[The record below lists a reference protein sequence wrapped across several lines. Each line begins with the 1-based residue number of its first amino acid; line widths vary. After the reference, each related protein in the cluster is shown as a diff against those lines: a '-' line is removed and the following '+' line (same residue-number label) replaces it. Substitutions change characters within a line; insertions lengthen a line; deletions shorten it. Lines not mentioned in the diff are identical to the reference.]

1 MSQYDYIITGSG
13 ASGLMLAY
21 RMANDSFFD
30 NSSILIIDKEKKN
43 FDDRTWCFWENG
55 KGEWD
60 DLLHKSWDKILF
72 ESNIYKNT
80 IPLQSYKY
88 KMLRSGVFYNKLWS
102 IINTKNNFRFI
113 EDTVVN
119 IKNST
124 NGALVETL
132 NSKYFTT
139 KLLNSIDFNKNY
151 TLQKKYP
158 VLLQHFCGWFVETD
172 KNLFDDST
180 ATFMDFT
187 VNQKRNTRFMYV
199 LPISPNKAL
208 FEYTLFSK
216 EVLTKEEYESELIK
230 YLATKSI
237 TEYTITETEQG
248 VIPMTSYKFWKQN
261 SKNILHIG
269 TVGGWTKASTGYT
282 FKNTSKKTIQLIT
295 FLKTENDFTHF
306 RKKTRFWWYDLLLI
320 DVLSSHNHL
329 GSKLFSTLFQRN
341 SLKNVFRFLDEE
353 TSFIED
359 LRIMLSMPPL
369 KFIVALFRRVLNFT
383 K

>member
-1 MSQYDYIITGSG
+1 MQNYDYIITGSG

-21 RMANDSFFD
+21 RMAKDSFFD
-30 NSSILIIDKEKKN
+30 NASILIIDKEKKTSN
-43 FDDRTWCFWENG
+43 DRTWCFWENG
-55 KGEWD
+55 EGEWD
-60 DLLHKSWDKILF
+60 ELLHKSWDKILF

-80 IPLQSYKY
+80 IPLQSYAY
-88 KMLRSGVFYNKLWS
+88 KMLRSGVFYDKLWNF
-102 IINTKNNFRFI
+102 IETKNNISFI
-113 EDTVVN
+113 KANVTSILDTAEGVF
-119 IKNST
+119 
-124 NGALVETL
+124 VET
-132 NSKYFTT
+132 SICQYRAV
-139 KLLNSIDFNKNY
+139 KLLNSVDFDQKY
-151 TLQKKYP
+151 THQEEYP
-158 VLLQHFCGWFVETD
+158 VLLQHFTGWFVETK
-172 KNLFDDST
+172 KNYFDDSV

-187 VNQKRNTRFMYV
+187 VDQKRNTRFMYV

-216 EVLTKEEYESELIK
+216 EVLTKDEYEGELLK

-237 TEYTITETEQG
+237 TEYTITEIEQG
-248 VIPMTSYKFWKQN
+248 VIPMTSYKFWEQN

-282 FKNTSKKTIQLIT
+282 FKNTSKKTIQLIA
-295 FLKTENDFTHF
+295 FLKAENNFTHF

-320 DVLSSHNHL
+320 DVLSSYNHL
-329 GSKLFSTLFQRN
+329 GSKLFSTLFKRN

-369 KFIVALFRRVLNFT
+369 RFIIALFKRVLNY
-383 K
+383 

>member
-43 FDDRTWCFWENG
+43 SDDRTWCFWENG
-55 KGEWD
+55 EGEWD
-60 DLLHKSWDKILF
+60 ELLHKSWDKILF
-72 ESNIYKNT
+72 ESNTYKNT
-80 IPLQSYKY
+80 IPLQSYAY
-88 KMLRSGVFYNKLWS
+88 KMLRSGVFYDKLWNF
-102 IINTKNNFRFI
+102 INTKNNIRFI

-119 IKNST
+119 IEGSED
-124 NGALVETL
+124 GAIVETL
-132 NSKYFTT
+132 KSKYFTT
-139 KLLNSIDFNKNY
+139 KLLNSIDLNKKY

-158 VLLQHFCGWFVETD
+158 VLLQHFCGWFIETD
-172 KNLFDDST
+172 KISFDDST

-187 VNQKRNTRFMYV
+187 VDQKRNTRFMYV

-216 EVLTKEEYESELIK
+216 EVLTKEEYESELLK
-230 YLATKSI
+230 YLAFKSI
-237 TEYTITETEQG
+237 TEYTITEIEQG
-248 VIPMTSYKFWKQN
+248 VIPMTSYKFWEQN

-282 FKNTSKKTIQLIT
+282 FKNTSKKTIQLIA
-295 FLKTENDFTHF
+295 FLKAENDFTNF

-329 GSKLFSTLFQRN
+329 GSKLFSTLFKRN

-353 TSFIED
+353 TIFIED

-369 KFIVALFRRVLNFT
+369 RFIKALFRRVLNF
-383 K
+383 

>member
-43 FDDRTWCFWENG
+43 SDDRTWCFWENG
-55 KGEWD
+55 EGEWD
-60 DLLHKSWDKILF
+60 ELLHKSWDKILF
-72 ESNIYKNT
+72 ESNTYKNT
-80 IPLQSYKY
+80 IPLQSYAY
-88 KMLRSGVFYNKLWS
+88 KMLRSGVFYDKLWNF
-102 IINTKNNFRFI
+102 INTKNNIRFI

-119 IKNST
+119 IEGSED
-124 NGALVETL
+124 GAIVETL
-132 NSKYFTT
+132 KSKYFTT
-139 KLLNSIDFNKNY
+139 KLLNSIDLNKKY

-158 VLLQHFCGWFVETD
+158 VLLQHFCGWFIETD
-172 KNLFDDST
+172 KISFDDST

-187 VNQKRNTRFMYV
+187 VDQKRNTRFMYV

-216 EVLTKEEYESELIK
+216 EVLTKEEYESELLK
-230 YLATKSI
+230 YLAFKSI
-237 TEYTITETEQG
+237 TEYTITEIEQG
-248 VIPMTSYKFWKQN
+248 VIPMTSYKFWEQN

-282 FKNTSKKTIQLIT
+282 FKNTSKKTIQLIA
-295 FLKTENDFTHF
+295 FLKVENDFTNF

-320 DVLSSHNHL
+320 DVLSSYNHL
-329 GSKLFSTLFQRN
+329 GSKLFSTLFKRN

-353 TSFIED
+353 TIFIED

-369 KFIVALFRRVLNFT
+369 RFIKALFRRVLNF
-383 K
+383 

>member
-43 FDDRTWCFWENG
+43 SDDRTWCFWENG
-55 KGEWD
+55 EGEWD
-60 DLLHKSWDKILF
+60 ELLHKSWDKILF
-72 ESNIYKNT
+72 ESNTYKNT
-80 IPLQSYKY
+80 IPLQSYAY
-88 KMLRSGVFYNKLWS
+88 KMLRSGVFYDKLWNF
-102 IINTKNNFRFI
+102 INTKNNIRFI

-119 IKNST
+119 IEGSED
-124 NGALVETL
+124 GAIVETL
-132 NSKYFTT
+132 KSKYFTT
-139 KLLNSIDFNKNY
+139 KLLNSIDLNKKY

-158 VLLQHFCGWFVETD
+158 VLLQHFCGWFIETD
-172 KNLFDDST
+172 KISFDDST

-187 VNQKRNTRFMYV
+187 VDQKRNTRFMYV

-216 EVLTKEEYESELIK
+216 EVLTKDEYEGELLK

-237 TEYTITETEQG
+237 TEYTITEIEQG
-248 VIPMTSYKFWKQN
+248 VIPMTSYKFWDQN

-282 FKNTSKKTIQLIT
+282 FKNTSKKTIQLIA
-295 FLKTENDFTHF
+295 FLKAENDFTHF

-320 DVLSSHNHL
+320 DVLSSYNHL
-329 GSKLFSTLFQRN
+329 GSKLFSTLFKRN

-353 TSFIED
+353 TSFIQD

-369 KFIVALFRRVLNFT
+369 RFIVALFRRVLNF
-383 K
+383 

>member
-43 FDDRTWCFWENG
+43 SDDRTWCFWENG
-55 KGEWD
+55 EGEWD
-60 DLLHKSWDKILF
+60 ELLHKSWDKILF

-80 IPLQSYKY
+80 IPLQSYAY
-88 KMLRSGVFYNKLWS
+88 KMLRSGVFYDKLWKF
-102 IINTKNNFRFI
+102 INTKNNIRFI
-113 EDTVVN
+113 EDTVVD
-119 IKNST
+119 IKGST
-124 NGALVETL
+124 NGAIVETL
-132 NSKYFTT
+132 KSKYFTT
-139 KLLNSIDFNKNY
+139 KLLNSIDLNKNY

-158 VLLQHFCGWFVETD
+158 VLLQHFCGWFIETD

-187 VNQKRNTRFMYV
+187 VDQKRNTRFMYV

-216 EVLTKEEYESELIK
+216 EVLTKDEYEDELLK

-237 TEYTITETEQG
+237 TEYTITEIEQG

-269 TVGGWTKASTGYT
+269 TIGGWTKASTGYT
-282 FKNTSKKTIQLIT
+282 FKNTSKKTIQLIA
-295 FLKTENDFTHF
+295 FLKAENDFTHF

-320 DVLSSHNHL
+320 DVLSSYNHL
-329 GSKLFSTLFQRN
+329 GSKLFSTLFKRN

-353 TSFIED
+353 TIFIED

-369 KFIVALFRRVLNFT
+369 RFIKALFRRVLNF
-383 K
+383 

>member
-43 FDDRTWCFWENG
+43 SDDRTWCFWENG
-55 KGEWD
+55 EGEWD
-60 DLLHKSWDKILF
+60 ELLNKSWDKILF
-72 ESNIYKNT
+72 ESNTYKNT
-80 IPLQSYKY
+80 IPLQSYAY
-88 KMLRSGVFYNKLWS
+88 KMLRSGVFYDKLWNF
-102 IINTKNNFRFI
+102 INTKNNIRFI

-119 IKNST
+119 I
-124 NGALVETL
+124 NGSEDGAIVETL
-132 NSKYFTT
+132 KSKYFTT
-139 KLLNSIDFNKNY
+139 KLLNSIDLNKKY

-158 VLLQHFCGWFVETD
+158 VLLQHFCGWFIETD
-172 KNLFDDST
+172 KISFDDST

-187 VNQKRNTRFMYV
+187 VDQKRNTRFMYV

-216 EVLTKEEYESELIK
+216 EVLTKEEYESELLK
-230 YLATKSI
+230 YLAIKSI
-237 TEYTITETEQG
+237 TEYTITEIEQG
-248 VIPMTSYKFWKQN
+248 VIPMTSYKFWEQN

-282 FKNTSKKTIQLIT
+282 FKNTSKKTIQLIA
-295 FLKTENDFTHF
+295 FLKAENDFTNF

-320 DVLSSHNHL
+320 DVLSSYNHL
-329 GSKLFSTLFQRN
+329 GSKLFSTLFKRN

-353 TSFIED
+353 TIFIED

-369 KFIVALFRRVLNFT
+369 RFIKALFRRVLNF
-383 K
+383 

>member
-1 MSQYDYIITGSG
+1 MTQYDYIITGSG

-43 FDDRTWCFWENG
+43 SDDRTWCFWENG
-55 KGEWD
+55 EGEWD
-60 DLLHKSWDKILF
+60 ELLHKSWDKILF
-72 ESNIYKNT
+72 ESNTYKNT
-80 IPLQSYKY
+80 IPLQSYAY
-88 KMLRSGVFYNKLWS
+88 KMLRSGVFYDKLWNF
-102 IINTKNNFRFI
+102 INTKNNIIFI

-119 IKNST
+119 IEGSED
-124 NGALVETL
+124 GAIVETL
-132 NSKYFTT
+132 KSKYFTT
-139 KLLNSIDFNKNY
+139 KLLNSIDLNKKY
-151 TLQKKYP
+151 TLQKKHP
-158 VLLQHFCGWFVETD
+158 VLLQHFCGWFIETD
-172 KNLFDDST
+172 KNSFDDST

-187 VNQKRNTRFMYV
+187 VDQKRNTRFMYV

-230 YLATKSI
+230 YLAIKSI
-237 TEYTITETEQG
+237 TEYTITEIEQG
-248 VIPMTSYKFWKQN
+248 VIPMTSYKFWEQN

-282 FKNTSKKTIQLIT
+282 FKNTSKKTIQLIA
-295 FLKTENDFTHF
+295 FLKAENDFTHF

-320 DVLSSHNHL
+320 DVLSSYNHL
-329 GSKLFSTLFQRN
+329 GSELFSTLFKRN

-353 TSFIED
+353 TIFIED

-369 KFIVALFRRVLNFT
+369 RFITALFRRVLNF
-383 K
+383 

>member
-30 NSSILIIDKEKKN
+30 NSSILIIDKVKKN
-43 FDDRTWCFWENG
+43 SDDRTWCFWENG
-55 KGEWD
+55 EGEWD
-60 DLLHKSWDKILF
+60 ELLHKSWDKILF
-72 ESNIYKNT
+72 ESNTYKNT
-80 IPLQSYKY
+80 IPLQSYAY
-88 KMLRSGVFYNKLWS
+88 KMLRSGVFYDKLWNF
-102 IINTKNNFRFI
+102 INTKNNIRFI

-119 IKNST
+119 IEGSED
-124 NGALVETL
+124 GAIVETL
-132 NSKYFTT
+132 KSKYFTT
-139 KLLNSIDFNKNY
+139 KLLNSIDLNKKY

-158 VLLQHFCGWFVETD
+158 VLLQHFCGWFIETD
-172 KNLFDDST
+172 KISFDDST

-187 VNQKRNTRFMYV
+187 VDQKRNTRFMYV

-216 EVLTKEEYESELIK
+216 EVLTKEEYESELLK
-230 YLATKSI
+230 YLAIKSI
-237 TEYTITETEQG
+237 TEYTITEIEQG
-248 VIPMTSYKFWKQN
+248 VIPMTSYKFWEQN

-282 FKNTSKKTIQLIT
+282 FKNTSKKTIQLIA
-295 FLKTENDFTHF
+295 FLKAENDFTHF

-320 DVLSSHNHL
+320 DVLSSYNHL
-329 GSKLFSTLFQRN
+329 GSKLFSTLFKRN

-353 TSFIED
+353 TIFIED

-369 KFIVALFRRVLNFT
+369 RFIKALFRRVLNF
-383 K
+383 

>member
-43 FDDRTWCFWENG
+43 SDDRTWCFWENG
-55 KGEWD
+55 EGEWD
-60 DLLHKSWDKILF
+60 ELLHKSWDKILF
-72 ESNIYKNT
+72 ESNTYKNT
-80 IPLQSYKY
+80 IPLQSYAY
-88 KMLRSGVFYNKLWS
+88 KMLRSGVFYDKLWNF
-102 IINTKNNFRFI
+102 INTKNNIRFI

-119 IKNST
+119 IEGSED
-124 NGALVETL
+124 GAIVETL
-132 NSKYFTT
+132 KSKYFTT
-139 KLLNSIDFNKNY
+139 KLLNSIDLNKKY

-158 VLLQHFCGWFVETD
+158 VLLQHFCGWFIETD
-172 KNLFDDST
+172 KISFDDST

-187 VNQKRNTRFMYV
+187 VDQKRNTRFMYV

-216 EVLTKEEYESELIK
+216 EVLTKEEYESELLK
-230 YLATKSI
+230 YLAIKSI
-237 TEYTITETEQG
+237 TEYTITEIEQG
-248 VIPMTSYKFWKQN
+248 VIPMTSYKFWEQN

-282 FKNTSKKTIQLIT
+282 FKNTSKKTIQLIA
-295 FLKTENDFTHF
+295 FLKAENDFTNF

-320 DVLSSHNHL
+320 DVLSSYNHL
-329 GSKLFSTLFQRN
+329 GSKLFSTLFKRN
-341 SLKNVFRFLDEE
+341 SLKNVFRFLDE
-353 TSFIED
+353 
-359 LRIMLSMPPL
+359 
-369 KFIVALFRRVLNFT
+369 
-383 K
+383 

>member
-1 MSQYDYIITGSG
+1 MQNYDYIITGSG

-21 RMANDSFFD
+21 RMAKDSFFD
-30 NSSILIIDKEKKN
+30 NASILIIDKEKKTSN
-43 FDDRTWCFWENG
+43 DRTWCFWENG
-55 KGEWD
+55 EGEWD
-60 DLLHKSWDKILF
+60 ELLHKSWDKILF

-80 IPLQSYKY
+80 IPLQSYAY
-88 KMLRSGVFYNKLWS
+88 KMLRSGVFYDKLWNF
-102 IINTKNNFRFI
+102 IETKNNISFI
-113 EDTVVN
+113 KANVISILDTAEGVF
-119 IKNST
+119 
-124 NGALVETL
+124 VET
-132 NSKYFTT
+132 SICQYRAV
-139 KLLNSIDFNKNY
+139 KLLNSVDFDQKY
-151 TLQKKYP
+151 TRQEEYP
-158 VLLQHFCGWFVETD
+158 VLLQHFTGWFVETK
-172 KNLFDDST
+172 KNYFDDSV

-187 VNQKRNTRFMYV
+187 VDQKRNTRFMYV

-216 EVLTKEEYESELIK
+216 EVLTKDEYEGELLK

-237 TEYTITETEQG
+237 TEYTITEIEQG
-248 VIPMTSYKFWKQN
+248 VIPMTSYKFWDQN

-282 FKNTSKKTIQLIT
+282 FKNTSKKTIQLIA
-295 FLKTENDFTHF
+295 FLKAENNFTHF

-320 DVLSSHNHL
+320 DVLSSYNHL
-329 GSKLFSTLFQRN
+329 GSKLFSTLFKRN

-369 KFIVALFRRVLNFT
+369 RFIVALFRRVLNF
-383 K
+383 

>member
-43 FDDRTWCFWENG
+43 SDDRTWCFWENG
-55 KGEWD
+55 EGEWD
-60 DLLHKSWDKILF
+60 ELLHKSWDKILF
-72 ESNIYKNT
+72 ESNTYKNT
-80 IPLQSYKY
+80 IPLQSYAY
-88 KMLRSGVFYNKLWS
+88 KMLRSGVFYDKLWNF
-102 IINTKNNFRFI
+102 INTKNNIRFI

-119 IKNST
+119 IEGSED
-124 NGALVETL
+124 GAIVETL
-132 NSKYFTT
+132 KSKYFTT
-139 KLLNSIDFNKNY
+139 KLLNSIDLNKKY

-158 VLLQHFCGWFVETD
+158 VLLQHFCGWFIETD
-172 KNLFDDST
+172 KNSFDDST

-187 VNQKRNTRFMYV
+187 VDQKRNTRFMYV

-216 EVLTKEEYESELIK
+216 EVLTKEEYESELLK
-230 YLATKSI
+230 YLAIKSI
-237 TEYTITETEQG
+237 TEYTITEIEQG
-248 VIPMTSYKFWKQN
+248 VIPMTSYKFWEQN

-282 FKNTSKKTIQLIT
+282 FKNTSKKTIQLIA
-295 FLKTENDFTHF
+295 FLKAENDFTHF

-320 DVLSSHNHL
+320 DVLSSYNHL
-329 GSKLFSTLFQRN
+329 GSKLFSTLFKRN

-369 KFIVALFRRVLNFT
+369 RFITALFRRVLNF
-383 K
+383 

>member
-43 FDDRTWCFWENG
+43 SDDRTWCFWENG
-55 KGEWD
+55 EGEWD
-60 DLLHKSWDKILF
+60 ELLHKSWDKILF
-72 ESNIYKNT
+72 ESNTYKNT
-80 IPLQSYKY
+80 IPLQSYAY
-88 KMLRSGVFYNKLWS
+88 KMLRSGVFYDKLWNF
-102 IINTKNNFRFI
+102 INTKNNIRFI

-119 IKNST
+119 IKGSED
-124 NGALVETL
+124 GAIVETL
-132 NSKYFTT
+132 KSKYFTT
-139 KLLNSIDFNKNY
+139 KLLNSIDLNKKY

-158 VLLQHFCGWFVETD
+158 VLLQHFCGWFIETD
-172 KNLFDDST
+172 KISFDDST

-187 VNQKRNTRFMYV
+187 VDQKRNTRFMYV

-216 EVLTKEEYESELIK
+216 EVLTKDEYEGELLK

-237 TEYTITETEQG
+237 TEYTITEIEQG
-248 VIPMTSYKFWKQN
+248 VIPMTSYKFWEQN

-282 FKNTSKKTIQLIT
+282 FKNTSKKTIQLIA
-295 FLKTENDFTHF
+295 FLKAENDFTHF

-320 DVLSSHNHL
+320 DVLSFHNHL
-329 GSKLFSTLFQRN
+329 GSKLFSTLFKRN

-369 KFIVALFRRVLNFT
+369 RFIIALFKRMLNY
-383 K
+383 

>member
-43 FDDRTWCFWENG
+43 SDDRTWCFWENG
-55 KGEWD
+55 EGEWD
-60 DLLHKSWDKILF
+60 ELLHKSWDKILF

-80 IPLQSYKY
+80 IPLQSYAY
-88 KMLRSGVFYNKLWS
+88 KMLRSGVFYDKLWNF
-102 IINTKNNFRFI
+102 INTKNNIRFI
-113 EDTVVN
+113 EDTVVD
-119 IKNST
+119 IKGST
-124 NGALVETL
+124 NGAIVETL
-132 NSKYFTT
+132 KSKYFTT
-139 KLLNSIDFNKNY
+139 KLLNSIDLNKNY

-158 VLLQHFCGWFVETD
+158 VLLQHFCGWFIETD
-172 KNLFDDST
+172 KNSFDDST

-187 VNQKRNTRFMYV
+187 VDQKRNTRFMYV

-216 EVLTKEEYESELIK
+216 EVLTKEEYESELLK

-237 TEYTITETEQG
+237 TEYTITEIEQG

-269 TVGGWTKASTGYT
+269 TAGGWTKASTGYT
-282 FKNTSKKTIQLIT
+282 FKNTSKKTIQLIA
-295 FLKTENDFTHF
+295 FLKAENDFTHF

-320 DVLSSHNHL
+320 DVLSSYNHL
-329 GSKLFSTLFQRN
+329 GSKLFSTLFKRN

-369 KFIVALFRRVLNFT
+369 RFITALFRRVLNF
-383 K
+383 

>member
-1 MSQYDYIITGSG
+1 MQNYDYIITGSG

-21 RMANDSFFD
+21 RMAKDSFFD
-30 NSSILIIDKEKKN
+30 NASILIIDKEKKTSN
-43 FDDRTWCFWENG
+43 DRTWCFWENG
-55 KGEWD
+55 EGEWD
-60 DLLHKSWDKILF
+60 ELLHKSWDKILF

-80 IPLQSYKY
+80 IPLQSYAY
-88 KMLRSGVFYNKLWS
+88 KMLRSGVFYDKLWNF
-102 IINTKNNFRFI
+102 IETKNNISFI
-113 EDTVVN
+113 KANVTSILDTAE
-119 IKNST
+119 
-124 NGALVETL
+124 GAFVET
-132 NSKYFTT
+132 SIGQYRAV
-139 KLLNSIDFNKNY
+139 KLLNSVDFDQKY
-151 TLQKKYP
+151 THQEEYP
-158 VLLQHFCGWFVETD
+158 VLLQHFTGWFVETK
-172 KNLFDDST
+172 KNYFDDSV

-187 VNQKRNTRFMYV
+187 VDQKRNTRFMYV

-216 EVLTKEEYESELIK
+216 EVLTKDEYEGELLK

-237 TEYTITETEQG
+237 TEYTITEIEQG
-248 VIPMTSYKFWKQN
+248 VIPMTSYKFWEQN

-282 FKNTSKKTIQLIT
+282 FKNTSKKTIQLIA
-295 FLKTENDFTHF
+295 FLKAENDFTHF

-320 DVLSSHNHL
+320 DVLSSYNHL
-329 GSKLFSTLFQRN
+329 GSKLFSTLFKRN

-369 KFIVALFRRVLNFT
+369 RFIVALFRRVLNF
-383 K
+383 

>member
-43 FDDRTWCFWENG
+43 SDDRTWCFWENG
-55 KGEWD
+55 EGEWD
-60 DLLHKSWDKILF
+60 ELLHKSWDKILF
-72 ESNIYKNT
+72 ESNTYKNT
-80 IPLQSYKY
+80 IPLQSYAY
-88 KMLRSGVFYNKLWS
+88 KMLRSGVFYDKLWNF
-102 IINTKNNFRFI
+102 INTKNNIRFI

-119 IKNST
+119 IEGSED
-124 NGALVETL
+124 GAIVETL
-132 NSKYFTT
+132 KSKYFTT
-139 KLLNSIDFNKNY
+139 KLLNSIDLNKKY

-158 VLLQHFCGWFVETD
+158 VLLQHFCGWFIETD
-172 KNLFDDST
+172 KISFDDST

-187 VNQKRNTRFMYV
+187 VDQKRNTRFMYV

-216 EVLTKEEYESELIK
+216 EVLTKEEYESELLK
-230 YLATKSI
+230 YLAIKSI
-237 TEYTITETEQG
+237 TEYTITEIEQG

-282 FKNTSKKTIQLIT
+282 FKNTFKKTIQLIP

-329 GSKLFSTLFQRN
+329 GSKLFSTLFKRN
-341 SLKNVFRFLDEE
+341 SLKSVFRFLDEE

-369 KFIVALFRRVLNFT
+369 RFIVALFRRVLNFT

>member
-43 FDDRTWCFWENG
+43 SDDRTWCFWENG
-55 KGEWD
+55 EGEWD
-60 DLLHKSWDKILF
+60 ELLHKSWDKILF
-72 ESNIYKNT
+72 ESNTYKNT
-80 IPLQSYKY
+80 IPLQSYAY
-88 KMLRSGVFYNKLWS
+88 KMLRSGVFYDKLWKF
-102 IINTKNNFRFI
+102 INTKNNIRFI

-119 IKNST
+119 IEGSED
-124 NGALVETL
+124 GAIVETL
-132 NSKYFTT
+132 KSKYFTT
-139 KLLNSIDFNKNY
+139 KLLNSIDLNKKY

-158 VLLQHFCGWFVETD
+158 VLLQHFCGWFIETD
-172 KNLFDDST
+172 KISFDDST

-187 VNQKRNTRFMYV
+187 VDQKRNTRFMYV

-216 EVLTKEEYESELIK
+216 EVLTKDEYEDELLK

-237 TEYTITETEQG
+237 TEYTITEIEQG
-248 VIPMTSYKFWKQN
+248 VIPMTSYKFWEQN

-282 FKNTSKKTIQLIT
+282 FKNTSKKTIQLIA
-295 FLKTENDFTHF
+295 FLKAENDFTHF

-320 DVLSSHNHL
+320 DVLSSYNHL
-329 GSKLFSTLFQRN
+329 GSKLFSTLFKRN

-369 KFIVALFRRVLNFT
+369 RFIIALFRRVVNY
-383 K
+383 

>member
-55 KGEWD
+55 EGEWD
-60 DLLHKSWDKILF
+60 ELLHKSWDKILF
-72 ESNIYKNT
+72 ESNTYKNT
-80 IPLQSYKY
+80 IPLQSYAY
-88 KMLRSGVFYNKLWS
+88 KMLRSGVFYDKLWNF
-102 IINTKNNFRFI
+102 INTKNNIRFI

-119 IKNST
+119 IEGSED
-124 NGALVETL
+124 GAIVETL
-132 NSKYFTT
+132 KSKYFTT
-139 KLLNSIDFNKNY
+139 KLLNSIDLNKKY

-158 VLLQHFCGWFVETD
+158 VLLQHFCGWFIETD
-172 KNLFDDST
+172 KISFDYST

-187 VNQKRNTRFMYV
+187 VDQKRNTRFMYV

-216 EVLTKEEYESELIK
+216 EVLTKEEYESELLK
-230 YLATKSI
+230 YLAIKSI
-237 TEYTITETEQG
+237 TEYTITEIEQG
-248 VIPMTSYKFWKQN
+248 VIPMTSYKFWEQN

-282 FKNTSKKTIQLIT
+282 FKNTSKKTIQLIA
-295 FLKTENDFTHF
+295 FLKAENDFTNF

-320 DVLSSHNHL
+320 DVLSSYNHL
-329 GSKLFSTLFQRN
+329 GSKLFSTLFKRN

-353 TSFIED
+353 TIFIED

-369 KFIVALFRRVLNFT
+369 RFIIALFRRVLNF
-383 K
+383 

>member
-1 MSQYDYIITGSG
+1 MQNYDYIITGSG

-21 RMANDSFFD
+21 RMAKDSFFD
-30 NSSILIIDKEKKN
+30 NASILIIDKEKKTSN
-43 FDDRTWCFWENG
+43 DRTWCFWENG
-55 KGEWD
+55 EGEWD
-60 DLLHKSWDKILF
+60 ELLHKSWDKILF

-80 IPLQSYKY
+80 IPLQSYAY
-88 KMLRSGVFYNKLWS
+88 KMLRSGIFYDKLWNF
-102 IINTKNNFRFI
+102 IDTKNNIRFI
-113 EDTVVN
+113 EDTVVD
-119 IKNST
+119 IKAST
-124 NGALVETL
+124 NGAIVETL
-132 NSKYFTT
+132 KSNYFTT
-139 KLLNSIDFNKNY
+139 KLLNSIDLNKNY

-158 VLLQHFCGWFVETD
+158 VLLQHFCGWFIETD

-187 VNQKRNTRFMYV
+187 VDQKRNTRFMYV

-216 EVLTKEEYESELIK
+216 EVLTKDEYEGELLK
-230 YLATKSI
+230 YLDTKFI
-237 TEYTITETEQG
+237 TEYTIIEIEQG
-248 VIPMTSYKFWKQN
+248 VIPMTSYKFWMQN

-282 FKNTSKKTIQLIT
+282 FKNTSKKTIQLIA
-295 FLKTENDFTHF
+295 FLKAENDFTHF

-320 DVLSSHNHL
+320 DVLSSNNHL
-329 GSKLFSTLFQRN
+329 GSKLFSTLFKRN

-369 KFIVALFRRVLNFT
+369 RFIVALFRRVLNF
-383 K
+383 

>member
-43 FDDRTWCFWENG
+43 SDDRTWCFWENG

-60 DLLHKSWDKILF
+60 DILHKSWDKILF
-72 ESNIYKNT
+72 ESNIYINT

-102 IINTKNNFRFI
+102 FINTKNNIRFI

-119 IKNST
+119 IKNSS
-124 NGALVETL
+124 NGAIVETL

-139 KLLNSIDFNKNY
+139 KLLNSIDLNKNY

-187 VNQKRNTRFMYV
+187 VDQKRNTRFMYV
-199 LPISPNKAL
+199 LPISPSKAL

-216 EVLTKEEYESELIK
+216 EVLTKEEYEGELIK

-237 TEYTITETEQG
+237 TDYTITETEQG
-248 VIPMTSYKFWKQN
+248 VIPMTSFKFWKQN
-261 SKNILHIG
+261 SKNILHTG

-282 FKNTSKKTIQLIT
+282 FKNTSKKTIQLIA

-329 GSKLFSTLFQRN
+329 GSKLFSTLFKRN

-369 KFIVALFRRVLNFT
+369 RFIIALFRRVLNF
-383 K
+383 

>member
-1 MSQYDYIITGSG
+1 MQNYDYIITGSG

-21 RMANDSFFD
+21 RMAKDSFFD
-30 NSSILIIDKEKKN
+30 NASILIIDKEKKTSN
-43 FDDRTWCFWENG
+43 DRTWCFWENG
-55 KGEWD
+55 EGEWD
-60 DLLHKSWDKILF
+60 ELLHKSWDKILF

-80 IPLQSYKY
+80 IPLQSYAY
-88 KMLRSGVFYNKLWS
+88 KMLRSGIFYDKLWNF
-102 IINTKNNFRFI
+102 IDTKNNIRFI
-113 EDTVVN
+113 EDTVVD
-119 IKNST
+119 IKAST
-124 NGALVETL
+124 NGAIVETL
-132 NSKYFTT
+132 KSNYFTT
-139 KLLNSIDFNKNY
+139 KLLNSIDLNKNY

-158 VLLQHFCGWFVETD
+158 VLLQHFCGWFIETD

-187 VNQKRNTRFMYV
+187 VDQKRNTRFMYV

-216 EVLTKEEYESELIK
+216 EVLTKDEYEGELLK
-230 YLATKSI
+230 YLDTKFI
-237 TEYTITETEQG
+237 TEYTITEIEQG
-248 VIPMTSYKFWKQN
+248 VIPMTSYKFWMQN

-282 FKNTSKKTIQLIT
+282 FKNTSKKTIQLIA
-295 FLKTENDFTHF
+295 FLKAENDFTHF

-320 DVLSSHNHL
+320 DVLSSYNHL
-329 GSKLFSTLFQRN
+329 GSKLFSTLFKRN

-369 KFIVALFRRVLNFT
+369 RFIVALFRRVLNF
-383 K
+383 

>member
-43 FDDRTWCFWENG
+43 SDDRTWCFWENG
-55 KGEWD
+55 EGEWD
-60 DLLHKSWDKILF
+60 ELLHKSWDKILF
-72 ESNIYKNT
+72 ESNTYKNT
-80 IPLQSYKY
+80 IPLQSYAY
-88 KMLRSGVFYNKLWS
+88 KMLRSGVFYDKLWNF
-102 IINTKNNFRFI
+102 INTKNNIRFI
-113 EDTVVN
+113 EDTVLN
-119 IKNST
+119 IEGSED
-124 NGALVETL
+124 GAIVETL
-132 NSKYFTT
+132 KSKYFTT
-139 KLLNSIDFNKNY
+139 KLLNSIDLNKKF

-158 VLLQHFCGWFVETD
+158 VLLQHFCGWFIETD
-172 KNLFDDST
+172 KISFDDST

-187 VNQKRNTRFMYV
+187 VDQKRNTRFMYV

-216 EVLTKEEYESELIK
+216 EVLTKEEYESELLK
-230 YLATKSI
+230 YLAIKSI
-237 TEYTITETEQG
+237 TEYTITEIEQG
-248 VIPMTSYKFWKQN
+248 VIPMTSYKFWEQN

-282 FKNTSKKTIQLIT
+282 FKNTSKKTIQLIA
-295 FLKTENDFTHF
+295 FLKAENDFTHF

-320 DVLSSHNHL
+320 DVLSSYNHL
-329 GSKLFSTLFQRN
+329 GSKLFSTLFKRN

-353 TSFIED
+353 TIFIED

-369 KFIVALFRRVLNFT
+369 RFIKALFRRVLNF
-383 K
+383 

>member
-43 FDDRTWCFWENG
+43 SDDRTWCFWENG
-55 KGEWD
+55 EGEWD
-60 DLLHKSWDKILF
+60 ELLHKSWDKILF
-72 ESNIYKNT
+72 ESNTYKNT
-80 IPLQSYKY
+80 IPLQSYAY
-88 KMLRSGVFYNKLWS
+88 KMLRSGVFYDKLWNF
-102 IINTKNNFRFI
+102 INTKNNIRFI

-119 IKNST
+119 IEGSED
-124 NGALVETL
+124 GAIVETL
-132 NSKYFTT
+132 KSKYFTT
-139 KLLNSIDFNKNY
+139 KLLNSIDLNKKY

-158 VLLQHFCGWFVETD
+158 VLLQHFCGWFIETD
-172 KNLFDDST
+172 KISFDDST

-187 VNQKRNTRFMYV
+187 VDQKRNTRFMYV

-216 EVLTKEEYESELIK
+216 EVLTKEEYESELLK
-230 YLATKSI
+230 YLAIKSI
-237 TEYTITETEQG
+237 TEYTITEIEQG
-248 VIPMTSYKFWKQN
+248 VIPMTSYKFWEQN

-282 FKNTSKKTIQLIT
+282 FKNTSKKTIQLIA
-295 FLKTENDFTHF
+295 FLKAENDFTNF

-320 DVLSSHNHL
+320 DVLSSYNHL
-329 GSKLFSTLFQRN
+329 GSKLFSTLFKRN

-369 KFIVALFRRVLNFT
+369 KFITALFRRVLNF
-383 K
+383 